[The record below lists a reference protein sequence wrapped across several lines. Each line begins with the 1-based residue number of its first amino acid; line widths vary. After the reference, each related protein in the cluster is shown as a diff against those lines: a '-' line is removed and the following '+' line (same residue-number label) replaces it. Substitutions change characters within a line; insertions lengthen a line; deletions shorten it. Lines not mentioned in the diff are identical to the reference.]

1 MYCRLS
7 QDIQYGC
14 VLRTPNCWQFT
25 LHGKRLL
32 PHPMS
37 SQLQNMGPFQKSKPC
52 FCGARGHLKVAY
64 FSNPSLCLPN
74 QISWCTQI
82 GNWLSTKL
90 AICENNCDAW
100 FKPTHEGWVQ
110 TAMEPWVGLSEK
122 NLYKNIWYGYANLE
136 FWQILFLC
144 KLSRTFSLSLP
155 FYEVYCWHFIF
166 ITHVT
171 MRGRFWQ
178 GLSAMI
184 DLYILWHLWSLPILL
199 NLRFS

>member
-1 MYCRLS
+1 MSSACIADS
-7 QDIQYGC
+7 D
-14 VLRTPNCWQFT
+14 RTPNCWQFI
-25 LHGKRLL
+25 LHREKLL

-37 SQLQNMGPFQKSKPC
+37 SQLQDMGPFQKSKPC

-82 GNWLSTKL
+82 GNWLSTEL
-90 AICENNCDAW
+90 AIHENNCDTW

-122 NLYKNIWYGYANLE
+122 NLYKNIRYGYANLE

-144 KLSRTFSLSLP
+144 KLSLTFKVS
-155 FYEVYCWHFIF
+155 HFCSVKYTVDIVF
-166 ITHVT
+166 SSHVLQWENALDK
-171 MRGRFWQ
+171 GFLQW
-178 GLSAMI
+178 
-184 DLYILWHLWSLPILL
+184 
-199 NLRFS
+199 